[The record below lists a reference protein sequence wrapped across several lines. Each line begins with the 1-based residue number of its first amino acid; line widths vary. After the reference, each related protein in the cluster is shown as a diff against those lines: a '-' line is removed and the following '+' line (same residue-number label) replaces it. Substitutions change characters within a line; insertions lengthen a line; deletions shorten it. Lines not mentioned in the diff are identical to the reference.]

1 MLSSEVGEHS
11 SHEGSALV
19 TQAQKYNGVPTILT
33 FLVIVG
39 GLPGTTG
46 KVQAG
51 TIGIVLAA
59 TTYGGCVY
67 HFCVETVVFRFRSD

>member
-19 TQAQKYNGVPTILT
+19 TQAQKYSGVPTIL
-33 FLVIVG
+33 VG
-39 GLPGTTG
+39 GHPGTTW
-46 KVQAG
+46 KVQAE